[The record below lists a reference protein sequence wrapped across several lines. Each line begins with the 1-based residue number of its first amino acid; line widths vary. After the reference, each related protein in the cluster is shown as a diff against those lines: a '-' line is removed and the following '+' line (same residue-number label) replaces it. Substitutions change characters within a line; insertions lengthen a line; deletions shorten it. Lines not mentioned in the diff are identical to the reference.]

1 MQRGKKI
8 ENKKNNEVKKLS
20 RTELKVKVTA
30 AKAKRVVKKETAKKN
45 QPAESKKKDSSIK
58 KHMKKDYV
66 EESINQEQEELEM
79 EKLPEDVKGWVI
91 SEEAVENRKIID
103 YVKIDHDKKIIMWS
117 GVSFFMVVIFGFW
130 LFNISLVFKRQPVS
144 EAKSQLNIEDITE
157 NFNKTMEEINKN
169 LNKYDSL
176 TATSSPSE
184 IASSTGATSSA
195 VLPDTESST
204 STPSSAESTVTPEE
218 INQLK
223 MQLRELENRLS
234 SSSDKNI
241 FPNQ

>member
-1 MQRGKKI
+1 M
-8 ENKKNNEVKKLS
+8 
-20 RTELKVKVTA
+20 
-30 AKAKRVVKKETAKKN
+30 
-45 QPAESKKKDSSIK
+45 
-58 KHMKKDYV
+58 
-66 EESINQEQEELEM
+66 
-79 EKLPEDVKGWVI
+79 
-91 SEEAVENRKIID
+91 
-103 YVKIDHDKKIIMWS
+103 
-117 GVSFFMVVIFGFW
+117 IFGFW

>member
-8 ENKKNNEVKKLS
+8 ENKKNNEVKKTK
-20 RTELKVKVTA
+20 RTEINVKVA
-30 AKAKRVVKKETAKKN
+30 AVNSKKPIKKEPVKKN

-58 KHMKKDYV
+58 KHMIKKDYV

-91 SEEAVENRKIID
+91 SEEAVEKKRAMD

-117 GVSFFMVVIFGFW
+117 GVTFFMILIFGFW
-130 LFNISLVFKRQPVS
+130 LFNISLVFKRQPIS

-169 LNKYDSL
+169 LNEYDGL
-176 TATSSPSE
+176 KTASSSE
-184 IASSTGATSSA
+184 IAPSTNTAPST
-195 VLPDTESST
+195 VLPDTANSST
-204 STPSSAESTVTPEE
+204 SSEPVVTSEE

-223 MQLRELENRLS
+223 MQLKELENRLGS
-234 SSSDKNI
+234 SSNKNML
-241 FPNQ
+241 PVN

>member
-8 ENKKNNEVKKLS
+8 ENKK
-20 RTELKVKVTA
+20 TELKVKVTA
-30 AKAKRVVKKETAKKN
+30 VNAKRVVKKEAVKKN
-45 QPAESKKKDSSIK
+45 QPAERKIKDRSIK
-58 KHMKKDYV
+58 KLMERKDYV
-66 EESINQEQEELEM
+66 EEANDREQEELEL

-103 YVKIDHDKKIIMWS
+103 YVKIDHDKRIIMWS